1 MDPILVNKI
10 AVWRD
15 LFLFLIILIVL
26 LIEHDF
32 FFILRDAS
40 SFLLMIFIKDVLND
54 FEIYKG

>member
-1 MDPILVNKI
+1 MNKI